1 MPRRNNKNSY
11 TSKRF
16 LQCASFIS
24 FLKSAIF
31 VPKSSLE
38 NMFLQPPK
46 HPEVPRLS
54 AEKVLDIRLRGG
66 KISMTEVLVNRQ
78 RWWMIQKTNQNKEAL
93 NIFDPWSPLN
103 FQQIWGANYYWK
115 AFCSQKLECCFKR
128 ICTRVPASEKIPRCH
143 SLKFYSM
150 LKI

>member
-38 NMFLQPPK
+38 NMFLQPPNTQK
-46 HPEVPRLS
+46 CHVCQRKKCWTYVFVE
-54 AEKVLDIRLRGG
+54 EKSRWLRCWWTGRDDGWSKKPIKTKRPWIFLILD
-66 KISMTEVLVNRQ
+66 
-78 RWWMIQKTNQNKEAL
+78 
-93 NIFDPWSPLN
+93 PPLN

-128 ICTRVPASEKIPRCH
+128 ICTSVPASEKIPRCH